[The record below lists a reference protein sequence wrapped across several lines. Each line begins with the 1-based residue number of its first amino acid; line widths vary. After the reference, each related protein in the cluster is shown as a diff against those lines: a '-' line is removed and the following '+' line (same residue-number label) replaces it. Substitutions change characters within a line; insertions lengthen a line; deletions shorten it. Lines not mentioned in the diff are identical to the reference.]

1 MGQPISSDLQ
11 FLIFIIMSTTSGQ
24 NLSLGKLR
32 RAVSSSA
39 SDYTTEFG
47 LSHAAGVS
55 SAGSNVKMS
64 DFSIDTVDDSLS
76 GFQFVDKQTSEVYG
90 MTFTNSGSRFQD
102 KLGGLDDNFTWTT
115 NNSTLFFL
123 HQ

>member
-47 LSHAAGVS
+47 LSNAAGVS

-64 DFSIDTVDDSLS
+64 EFSIDTVDNSLS
-76 GFQFVDKQTSEVYG
+76 GLFLYG
-90 MTFTNSGSRFQD
+90 
-102 KLGGLDDNFTWTT
+102 
-115 NNSTLFFL
+115 
-123 HQ
+123 